1 MTQDNRP
8 MRYVEY
14 TPDAFPPETVVYRA
28 SSLGS
33 CDVAVLATAAGMQG
47 ADKPDWFQEVLDEGT
62 LAEGVI
68 ACMWEEETEIPTIND
83 QLEVEL
89 VIGEIDGRRV
99 IIRGHIDGESEHDQ
113 RVGREYKKFRDST
126 WEDFLR
132 QGIEINKNYP
142 WQLSVYWYAR
152 GWFEAE
158 VVGGHVKGYV
168 SIDEEGDPGA
178 TIYATP
184 KDAREAGIEAF
195 LPVIGEVKHKLVTAP
210 PIPLK
215 DIRRKI
221 VRWERLINEGTPLS
235 EGRCEKPYAYPCPF
249 FTLHPDDDEPEVY
262 AVAKSNKAVGESI
275 VAIHDATTQIA
286 ALAAEMRVLDK
297 LRKQHTEI
305 LKEGLAE
312 MGEEAD
318 TAKVITYDGRS
329 ITRSRY
335 HRKGYEV
342 KPADVDTF
350 SFTKEEIKP
359 SPAVKRAA
367 ARAEAAAKKAASSTK
382 TTRVGKK

>member
-8 MRYVEY
+8 MRYIEWLNYDPDSGAEYPYPVEQ
-14 TPDAFPPETVVYRA
+14 VVYRA

-47 ADKPDWFQEVLDEGT
+47 ADRPEWFQEVLDEGT
-62 LAEGVI
+62 IAEGVI

-184 KDAREAGIEAF
+184 KDAREAGVETF

-275 VAIHDATTQIA
+275 VAIHDTTTQIA

-318 TAKVITYDGRS
+318 TAKIITYDGRS
-329 ITRSRY
+329 ITRTRGP
-335 HRKGYEV
+335 RKGYTV
-342 KPADVDTF
+342 QDGFTD
-350 SFTKEEIKP
+350 SFAATKEETEPKP
-359 SPAVKRAA
+359 RK
-367 ARAEAAAKKAASSTK
+367 AAAKTK